1 MKSRVLT
8 CPAASARTDNGQGT
22 PEHDT
27 DCSFA
32 ACGFALLLGHGFKSR
47 GLRPSSNEVNPTGGG
62 KLYFLRIMA
71 HQRKPI
77 PTVGYRNTKQEMPS
91 KSGIK

>member
-8 CPAASARTDNGQGT
+8 CPAASARAGNGQGT
-22 PEHDT
+22 PEHSI

-32 ACGFALLLGHGFKSR
+32 ACGLALLLGRGFKSR

-62 KLYFLRIMA
+62 KLYFLRITA
-71 HQRKPI
+71 PQRKPI
-77 PTVGYRNTKQEMPS
+77 ATVGYRNTKQEMPT
-91 KSGIK
+91 KVII